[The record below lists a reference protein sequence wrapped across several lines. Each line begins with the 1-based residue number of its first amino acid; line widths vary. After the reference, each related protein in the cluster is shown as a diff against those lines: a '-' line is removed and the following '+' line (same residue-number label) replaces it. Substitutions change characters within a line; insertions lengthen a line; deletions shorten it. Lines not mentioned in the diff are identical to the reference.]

1 MSLEQSC
8 QLDHCY
14 MSVQRR
20 PFHLLICLSW
30 CYNLTF
36 SGQSPVIKLL
46 RQIMILRSL
55 PYICQFWQLIQYS
68 HDAMMTFN
76 TFQELAH
83 ITTWLSPIKTQQLN
97 SQGKL
102 KLTDLLSHLSVDRM
116 TMLWDDHM
124 AAEIMWHCHLTFSSI
139 GTVIKTLEKQFK
151 SRDPFSSV
159 SLGSW
164 DNDLVVRWSHDIIT
178 WLSTV

>member
-1 MSLEQSC
+1 MIHFSQLLHKNREQQTPTQDVSRTVLSIGSLLHVGAKEAFP
-8 QLDHCY
+8 LAK
-14 MSVQRR
+14 
-20 PFHLLICLSW
+20 LLVMMLH
-30 CYNLTF
+30 YNLTF
-36 SGQSPVIKLL
+36 SGQSPAIKLL

-76 TFQELAH
+76 TFQELAN
-83 ITTWLSPIKTQQLN
+83 ITTWLSPIETQQLN

-124 AAEIMWHCHLTFSSI
+124 AARDHVTLSPNFLQYRHSDQNSRE
-139 GTVIKTLEKQFK
+139 TV
-151 SRDPFSSV
+151 
-159 SLGSW
+159 
-164 DNDLVVRWSHDIIT
+164 
-178 WLSTV
+178 